1 MEAGGLT
8 ATNVQMNS
16 ILREFSRKEEECA
29 QLRHQVDVVTKQVIF
44 FFFFFFFFFYYFFFF
59 FLFSFVLYTKF

>member
-44 FFFFFFFFFYYFFFF
+44 FFFFFFFSTNNFIIMY
-59 FLFSFVLYTKF
+59 LFATV